1 MKKRKIIAKLMVLS
15 MIISNVSG
23 INVQATDN
31 IDVQN
36 DNSIEYNV
44 DTENSETFEELNV
57 DKNIISNET
66 VENDDLILNENEIF
80 EVKSYDWNEED
91 SNDYH
96 FYHKPSGLKV
106 CWYKYPLRSPM
117 SNMKDITH
125 EQFLAVLRDCWNSM
139 KTGIYYDVDSW
150 WK

>member
-1 MKKRKIIAKLMVLS
+1 MEENMSCKYQMER
-15 MIISNVSG
+15 
-23 INVQATDN
+23 
-31 IDVQN
+31 DVNQILWYSVFDEDGEFSYGRDGN
-36 DNSIEYNV
+36 N
-44 DTENSETFEELNV
+44 FE
-57 DKNIISNET
+57 NET
-66 VENDDLILNENEIF
+66 F
-80 EVKSYDWNEED
+80 EVKSYDWNEEGN
-91 SNDYH
+91 NDYH

-117 SNMKDITH
+117 SNMKNITH